1 MEVIPLAFCLL
12 GVAHTSGGV
21 WQPHVMCCGTTVQ
34 WVANLTEVQMNMDS
48 ETDVVFEYLEP
59 DFPHL

>member
-21 WQPHVMCCGTTVQ
+21 WQPHVMCGTTAQ
-34 WVANLTEVQMNMDS
+34 WVADLIKVQMNMDS
-48 ETDVVFEYLEP
+48 ETDAVFEYLEP

>member
-12 GVAHTSGGV
+12 GVARTSGGV
-21 WQPHVMCCGTTVQ
+21 WQPHVVCCGTTAR
-34 WVANLTEVQMNMDS
+34 WVTGLTKVQMNMNS
-48 ETDVVFEYLEP
+48 ETNVVFEYPEP